1 MLELKNITKKFGSK
15 IILNNLNLTILD
27 QQILA
32 IVGSSGAGK
41 TTLLRC
47 LTGLEKIDAGH
58 FYWNQREF
66 NPIEQNKNKQ
76 IMGAVFQNYE
86 LFPNLNVIDNI
97 TLAPRLVL
105 KNTTQELQIAVQK
118 LLLELDLTGK
128 ERLYPYQLSGGQ
140 KQRVAIARALAMK
153 PQILC
158 YDEPTSALDPAL
170 RNKVAKIILQL
181 KNNTGMTQIVVTH
194 DMEFAKQIAD
204 RIFTVNT
211 LAN

>member
-76 IMGAVFQNYE
+76 IMGVVFKNYE

-105 KNTTQELQIAVQK
+105 KNTPQELQTAVQK